1 MQQPLL
7 VAHIRC
13 QAVATQ
19 NPRED
24 LAEELDEYVGPSR
37 FGQYGKRTVFLRGRN
52 EFWGISLGRGQK
64 PGRDLKSAGP
74 KRAVW
79 VQVPSRAQYDT
90 EMPPGPRQVL
100 PSSVV
105 SARKQRY
112 WVDQGGMKTLVRTRR
127 CGVTAR
133 PDRSFSSPHLGSSPA
148 LGTASTIGAMPWRI
162 AAKLDRRKRQ
172 RSTSMNRSQAEGALR
187 DRGRDQGR
195 HRGEEIAASQPLPL
209 PLRAFFLL

>member
-1 MQQPLL
+1 MADSTEQVRTRADGVSQ
-7 VAHIRC
+7 
-13 QAVATQ
+13 
-19 NPRED
+19 RE
-24 LAEELDEYVGPSR
+24 
-37 FGQYGKRTVFLRGRN
+37 K

-90 EMPPGPRQVL
+90 EMPPGPRQVRGQGSFHVAPVL

-112 WVDQGGMKTLVRTRR
+112 WVDQGGMKALVRTRR